1 VWRIIGI
8 LLVVWLVITVIGTVV
23 KGLFW
28 LAVAGLVFFA
38 VTAALGMNKRRKEL
52 PGSRR

>member
-1 VWRIIGI
+1 MWRLIGI
-8 LLVVWLVITVIGTVV
+8 LLVVWLAVTLIGAVV

-28 LAVAGLVFFA
+28 LAVVGVLFFV
-38 VTAALGMNKRRKEL
+38 VTAALGWTKRREL